1 MQETRA
7 YAERLPGETGKKLKA
22 SLINTGQLNEV
33 QQDPL
38 ENNIQCAR
46 QNQEQQPEANKT
58 VIEKF
63 EKHAART
70 QGQEKEKKENTHEH
84 DTTVYQENSQDMVNT
99 EYLTN
104 KILNIAK
111 EQTCELLEIGRAHV

>member
-1 MQETRA
+1 MFLLQETRT
-7 YAERLPGETGKKLKA
+7 YAERLPGETVKKLKA

-38 ENNIQCAR
+38 ENDIQCTR
-46 QNQEQQPEANKT
+46 QNQEQKPEETTT

-70 QGQEKEKKENTHEH
+70 QEKEKEKKENRHEH
-84 DTTVYQENSQDMVNT
+84 ETTVYQENLQDTANI

-104 KILNIAK
+104 KILDRKSTRLNSS
-111 EQTCELLEIGRAHV
+111 H